1 VEEEEALWVYHN
13 NKLTEVQTHL
23 APLTSLITHGQRIY
37 TGSKDM
43 TVRLWKATQEG
54 VFPDSQNHALFGHK
68 GQINC
73 LQGSGPFML
82 SGSSDKTIIV
92 WEGIYLR
99 SQKAFASSV
108 NMITTCDYSN
118 QLAVGEANG
127 TVSIVCGTAL
137 RQTKKIVVNR
147 TIEDITIKRFK
158 GLHEID
164 DSFMWIVGQ

>member
-1 VEEEEALWVYHN
+1 
-13 NKLTEVQTHL
+13 
-23 APLTSLITHGQRIY
+23 
-37 TGSKDM
+37 M

-54 VFPDSQNHALFGHK
+54 VFPDSQKHALFGHK

-73 LQGSGPFML
+73 LQGTGSFML